1 MNTGRDSASL
11 RFPEAS
17 ADGRKRA
24 AKPAG
29 PPKRA
34 CGLFPFRVLIRPPLY
49 PLRPIRLRLLA
60 PGPLPRKPAPPVSS
74 DGCPAARI
82 PLSGPFFRSFPS
94 WAQTDKI
101 APKKRFSRRSTGNL
115 IFFEKTCFEDV
126 FPENRI
132 LSPRAFKTV
141 FPETSPFFGRKGRI
155 ILPIGKKI

>member
-49 PLRPIRLRLLA
+49 PLRA
-60 PGPLPRKPAPPVSS
+60 PSRAKPPRPSHPTDVPPPEFPFRIPFSGPSHHGRKRTRLPRKKDFRGGPQGTSFFLKKHVS
-74 DGCPAARI
+74 RI
-82 PLSGPFFRSFPS
+82 FSRKTASFPRGRL
-94 WAQTDKI
+94 
-101 APKKRFSRRSTGNL
+101 KRFSRKHPHFSE
-115 IFFEKTCFEDV
+115 EKGE
-126 FPENRI
+126 
-132 LSPRAFKTV
+132 
-141 FPETSPFFGRKGRI
+141 
-155 ILPIGKKI
+155 

>member
-29 PPKRA
+29 PTKRA

-74 DGCPAARI
+74 VGCPAARI

-115 IFFEKTCFEDV
+115 FFFLKKHVSRIFSRKTASFPRGRLKRFSRKHPPFSEEKGE
-126 FPENRI
+126 
-132 LSPRAFKTV
+132 
-141 FPETSPFFGRKGRI
+141 
-155 ILPIGKKI
+155 